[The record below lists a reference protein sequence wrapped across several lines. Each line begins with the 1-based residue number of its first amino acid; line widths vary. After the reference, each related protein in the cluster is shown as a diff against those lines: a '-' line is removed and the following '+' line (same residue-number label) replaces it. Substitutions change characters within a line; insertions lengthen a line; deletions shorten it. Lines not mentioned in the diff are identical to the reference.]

1 MAQFQ
6 SNVIWMQIRAGHVI
20 AVLSAKTPTSLIP
33 LPVFCVFVFVCLCIC
48 LGHGSWVLD
57 MGGQNTYW
65 NFFYCQRF
73 PQPGWLA
80 INSMSSSLADCSL
93 DSSSGMGS
101 MLGWFETGVGSN
113 GPLRMIGWV
122 GVEWKMGRQ
131 GGVGRRTL
139 LLGGRKS
146 SSSAQQGWEGG
157 LLGGWSEFIWTGG

>member
-1 MAQFQ
+1 MYFFYPMIHYSTIVGSILYPDCQRMCFF
-6 SNVIWMQIRAGHVI
+6 AGH
-20 AVLSAKTPTSLIP
+20 LII
-33 LPVFCVFVFVCLCIC
+33 LYCNLDQDQNLFYHHQCLCVFVFVCLCIC

-113 GPLRMIGWV
+113 GPLRMIG
-122 GVEWKMGRQ
+122 
-131 GGVGRRTL
+131 
-139 LLGGRKS
+139 
-146 SSSAQQGWEGG
+146 
-157 LLGGWSEFIWTGG
+157 